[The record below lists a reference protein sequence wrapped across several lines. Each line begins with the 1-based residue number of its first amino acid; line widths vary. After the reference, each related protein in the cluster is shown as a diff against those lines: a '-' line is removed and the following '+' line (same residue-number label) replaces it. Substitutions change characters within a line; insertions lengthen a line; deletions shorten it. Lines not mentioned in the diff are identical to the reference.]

1 MLFIL
6 FTCCARKSLSNFNA
20 LSGSENYGAVKYGE
34 SFIFIARVVKG
45 YVYAIVSQVQGCE
58 GLRFLTDDA
67 NSFCKKV
74 YEAKDFN
81 ISLQSILHV

>member
-58 GLRFLTDDA
+58 GLRFWTPFHQIV
-67 NSFCKKV
+67 NFSKSFW
-74 YEAKDFN
+74 F
-81 ISLQSILHV
+81 IMTFS